1 MSIQITVNPLTSLE
15 NILEKI
21 SAATNGQVEL
31 SVVRK
36 GLFKN
41 EISISV
47 HPNTVIEEVQVP
59 VIHEIVKRMPKTSK
73 YRGVSKFR
81 GQYYAR
87 ISHNGKSKFI
97 GSYTN
102 ELDAARAYNIAA
114 KELHGS
120 NAVLNVIDIV

>member
-1 MSIQITVNPLTSLE
+1 MSIQLTVNTLTSLE

-21 SAATNGQVEL
+21 SVATNGQVEF
-31 SVVRK
+31 STVRK
-36 GLFKN
+36 GLFKS
-41 EISISV
+41 EISVSV
-47 HPNTVIEEVQVP
+47 HPVLVV
-59 VIHEIVKRMPKTSK
+59 HEIVKPKEKTSK

-97 GSYTN
+97 GSYSN

-114 KELHGS
+114 KQLHGKD
-120 NAVLNVIDIV
+120 AVLNVIDLGNVSV

>member
-1 MSIQITVNPLTSLE
+1 MSIQITVNTLTSLE

-21 SAATNGQVEL
+21 SEATNGQVEF
-31 SVVRK
+31 STIRK

-47 HPNTVIEEVQVP
+47 HPIT
-59 VIHEIVKRMPKTSK
+59 VIHEIVKPMPKKSK
-73 YRGVSKFR
+73 YRGVSPFR
-81 GQYYAR
+81 GMYYAR

-97 GSYTN
+97 GSYSN

-120 NAVLNVIDIV
+120 KAILNVIDLDAATV